1 MRLKLKDVEFSYSSV
16 KVLDDVCLDLDEPK
30 FVCVLGPNGVGK
42 STLVHCINRILKP
55 QKGVVLLDQ
64 ANVQEMGLK
73 EVARKVGYV
82 PQASTDMFPLTV
94 VDTVLMGRHPHSGW
108 NTSERDLDIVTGILG
123 VLGIDDLALRS
134 FDELSAG
141 QKQKVLIAR
150 GLAQEPQLLLLD
162 EPTSNLD
169 IRHQLEVMELLGD
182 LVRSRDLMVV
192 MVSHD
197 LNITARY
204 AHLVIM
210 MKGGRIFAVGT
221 PEQVF
226 TEENIRSVYGVEA
239 QVVTTGAKPY
249 VVPLAA
255 CKAPMAGE
263 GSDLVR
269 VEGMAPV
276 GHAEPALPSDMS
288 P

>member
-1 MRLKLKDVEFSYSSV
+1 MKINDVVFSYSSL
-16 KVLDDVCLDLDEPK
+16 KVLDSVCLDLNESK
-30 FVCVLGPNGVGK
+30 FVCILGPNGVGK

-55 QKGVVLLDQ
+55 QEGVVLLDQ
-64 ANVQEMGLK
+64 TNVQDMGLK

-108 NTSERDLDIVTGILG
+108 STNEADLDIVTGILSM
-123 VLGIDDLALRS
+123 LEIEDLAMRS

-169 IRHQLEVMELLGD
+169 IRHQLEVMELLGE
-182 LVRSRDLMVV
+182 LVRSRKLLVV

-204 AHLVIM
+204 ADLVIM
-210 MKGGRIFAVGT
+210 MKGGKIFDAGT

-226 TEENIRSVYGVEA
+226 TENNIRSVYGVEA
-239 QVVTTGAKPY
+239 QVVTAGTKPY

-255 CKAPMAGE
+255 LKIKKEGAVSDIVGIE
-263 GSDLVR
+263 GSLAMERLEPD
-269 VEGMAPV
+269 
-276 GHAEPALPSDMS
+276 HAL
-288 P
+288 